1 MTHSRAV
8 FWGPFDADSLTAPHL
23 FQPRHGAHYCGGST
37 KPFKE
42 PSRSYSRVTAPSM
55 T

>member
-1 MTHSRAV
+1 VTHSRADS
-8 FWGPFDADSLTAPHL
+8 WGPFDADLLTALHL
-23 FQPRHGAHYCGGST
+23 FQPRHGERYCVGST

-42 PSRSYSRVTAPSM
+42 PSLSYSRVTAPSM